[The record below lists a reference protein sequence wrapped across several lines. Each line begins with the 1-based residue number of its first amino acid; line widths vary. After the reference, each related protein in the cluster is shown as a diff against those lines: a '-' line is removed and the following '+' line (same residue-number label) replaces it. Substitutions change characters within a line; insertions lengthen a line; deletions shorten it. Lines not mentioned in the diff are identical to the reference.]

1 MVLLVSLMLF
11 SCATSH
17 QVVSLSKDRYKIQ
30 LTGKTSLG
38 KPTQD
43 LDSLFKKKADET
55 CQNYKIVSV
64 DSAITP
70 DKRYATKTWV
80 IECVNEKSAGE
91 PQKALLR
98 QEKEEKSSG
107 EPHKGLLYQEKE
119 EKVVP
124 LRPKEERAILPQ
136 PKEERTVLPQS
147 KKDKPAL
154 TRPEPDWR
162 YWNGLAIT
170 VKSHDVVQK
179 CRGYGEEPA
188 EGAKLVYAW
197 IAIRNTSDDTRML
210 PSFVVE
216 LEGVKGSS
224 KSFGG
229 KVCRYDE
236 DALGNACW
244 KWHGGLYRG
253 GMCEG
258 WELFEVP
265 ERMQVEGRYLKI
277 SVYLFETGT
286 QEVGKWRLEGK

>member
-1 MVLLVSLMLF
+1 MKPLTMVLLVSLMLF

-30 LTGKTSLG
+30 LTGKTSPG

-43 LDSLFKKKADET
+43 LDSLFKKKADEI

-91 PQKALLR
+91 PQKVLLPP
-98 QEKEEKSSG
+98 EKEEKT
-107 EPHKGLLYQEKE
+107 
-119 EKVVP
+119 VT
-124 LRPKEERAILPQ
+124 LRPNEERTILPQ

-154 TRPEPDWR
+154 VRPEPDWR

-179 CRGYGEEPA
+179 CRRYGEEPA
-188 EGAKLVYAW
+188 EGSKLVYAW
-197 IAIRNTSDDTRML
+197 IAIRNTSNDTVKL

-265 ERMQVEGRYLKI
+265 ERMQVEGRDLKYQCI
-277 SVYLFETGT
+277 YSRRAFTKSESG
-286 QEVGKWRLEGK
+286 G